1 MREEKLKRIVA
12 EFFASFSSFQKD
24 EAYSYI
30 QKRKLDNLI
39 ESVFMKVKS
48 YQEKYPISSEN
59 VDVQDAIL
67 LEEEQN
73 ARNIQE
79 KEIIDAIFYGDE
91 AYKKSIGSKIRF

>member
-1 MREEKLKRIVA
+1 MTGVQTCAL
-12 EFFASFSSFQKD
+12 
-24 EAYSYI
+24 
-30 QKRKLDNLI
+30 
-39 ESVFMKVKS
+39 
-48 YQEKYPISSEN
+48 PI
-59 VDVQDAIL
+59 